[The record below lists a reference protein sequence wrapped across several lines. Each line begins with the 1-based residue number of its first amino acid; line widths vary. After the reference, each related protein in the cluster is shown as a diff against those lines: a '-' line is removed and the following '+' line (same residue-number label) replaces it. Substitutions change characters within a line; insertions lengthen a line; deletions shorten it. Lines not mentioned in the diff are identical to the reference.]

1 MKNCNHENADHMM
14 PGDFCNEPDY
24 AAIDDVLVEQFRCL
38 DCGAWLSLGPANDDD
53 PRVQVELRGLE
64 WSKLA
69 PFDES
74 RCTCDGCQSRE
85 LANVIAN
92 HKEQP

>member
-1 MKNCNHENADHMM
+1 MKCKHVDTE
-14 PGDFCNEPDY
+14 
-24 AAIDDVLVEQFRCL
+24 AIGFYKSTANPYREKCW